1 MYTVSFKPSVLESIQ
16 LDIITHRVND
26 KEGGPL
32 FVTKSH
38 DILVHSPTFSHLCVT
53 Q

>member
-1 MYTVSFKPSVLESIQ
+1 MYTVMFKPSVLESIQ
-16 LDIITHRVND
+16 LDIITNRVNGQ
-26 KEGGPL
+26 EGGPL

-38 DILVHSPTFSHLCVT
+38 GILVPSPTFSHYCVT